1 MSSSHFSLIGMVLG
15 VIGPTTESQTGM
27 VGGAYSQLCFGGMK
41 KNPKD
46 VSNRLLC
53 FCHLF
58 FKKFDYM

>member
-41 KNPKD
+41 INPKD
-46 VSNRLLC
+46 VSNRLLYLSS
-53 FCHLF
+53 F
-58 FKKFDYM
+58 